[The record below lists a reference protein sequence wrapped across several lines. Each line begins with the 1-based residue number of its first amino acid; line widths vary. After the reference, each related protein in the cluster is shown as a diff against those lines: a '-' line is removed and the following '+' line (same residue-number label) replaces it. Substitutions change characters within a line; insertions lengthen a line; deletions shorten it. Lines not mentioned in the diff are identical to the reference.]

1 MLSFKMETTAEQVSS
16 PLSSRVKVVRSETL
30 PSAGLKPSL
39 FSRRVDWGG
48 GAELRSLFNSFGA
61 AKALLVAT
69 QVNYR
74 TVMSEKE

>member
-1 MLSFKMETTAEQVSS
+1 METTAEQVSS

-39 FSRRVDWGG
+39 FSRRVDLGGG

>member
-39 FSRRVDWGG
+39 FSRRVDLG
-48 GAELRSLFNSFGA
+48 SLFNSFGA
-61 AKALLVAT
+61 AKTLLVAT

>member
-1 MLSFKMETTAEQVSS
+1 METTAEQVSS

-39 FSRRVDWGG
+39 FSRRVDG

>member
-48 GAELRSLFNSFGA
+48 AELRSLFNSFGA

>member
-1 MLSFKMETTAEQVSS
+1 METTAEQVSS

-48 GAELRSLFNSFGA
+48 QSFGA
-61 AKALLVAT
+61 FLILLV
-69 QVNYR
+69 QQ
-74 TVMSEKE
+74 KHF

>member
-1 MLSFKMETTAEQVSS
+1 MLSFKMETTAEEVSS

-39 FSRRVDWGG
+39 FSRRVDWGED
-48 GAELRSLFNSFGA
+48 ELRSLFNSFGA

-74 TVMSEKE
+74 TIMSEKE

>member
-39 FSRRVDWGG
+39 FSRRVDLGG
-48 GAELRSLFNSFGA
+48 GQSFGA
-61 AKALLVAT
+61 FLILLV
-69 QVNYR
+69 QQ
-74 TVMSEKE
+74 KHF